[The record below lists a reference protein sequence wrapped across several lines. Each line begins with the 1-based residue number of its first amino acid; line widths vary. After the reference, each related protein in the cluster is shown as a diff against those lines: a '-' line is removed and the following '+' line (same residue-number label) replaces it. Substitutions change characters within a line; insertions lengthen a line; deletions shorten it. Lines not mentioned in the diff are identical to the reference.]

1 MTNLTSEQIE
11 KIKKYKFYKRNPIS
25 FMEDLCYVPTVGGD
39 QLVRL
44 RDCQKDV
51 INKFYQGDNRLVIL
65 KSRQTGFSTTMQ
77 LIIVHLVTF
86 FSNVVCGIASRD
98 GSEASDFCR
107 KVTNCLDKLPQW
119 IHPGYNHCSVQSFS
133 TKRGSQLWSSAISP
147 SNPEAL
153 FRGKSISLLILDE
166 AAHARNVDKA
176 WTGVAMSLSFAQKVA
191 KDKKIPFGTIILST
205 PNKKVGIG
213 QFFYEMYISAVNKTN
228 GFSPVRVHWSEVP
241 EFKNDPN
248 WYNQQC
254 EILNWKKAKIRQE
267 LELEFIDS
275 EESLFDAEVQSALQK
290 PRGKNFQSIK
300 MREGGDLK
308 LFKNFDSK
316 KFQIIGVDTASAFG
330 TDYSAI
336 IGMDYVSMEQTL
348 EYRGKLEPKLFSKV
362 LKSILKLVPK
372 NIIVIENTG
381 GYGLTVLNELQF
393 DENHSYNIFGEISEN
408 QTQSKRRIFKPGLGT
423 TAKTRPLILD
433 ALFEYVES
441 NPDIIKSE
449 SLALELLNL
458 SSKSNKIEASSG
470 GNDDLCMAFGFCC
483 YLRKYKKEVLVSEI
497 DSEMEYDNYSDGEME
512 EFFGNLNEIPMTHMF
527 DKMDL
532 REYQKKVDKYIKE
545 NFHKIGPYVKTI

>member
-51 INKFYQGDNRLVIL
+51 IDKFYQGDNRLVIL

-228 GFSPVRVHWSEVP
+228 GFSPVR
-241 EFKNDPN
+241 
-248 WYNQQC
+248 
-254 EILNWKKAKIRQE
+254 
-267 LELEFIDS
+267 
-275 EESLFDAEVQSALQK
+275 
-290 PRGKNFQSIK
+290 
-300 MREGGDLK
+300 
-308 LFKNFDSK
+308 
-316 KFQIIGVDTASAFG
+316 
-330 TDYSAI
+330 
-336 IGMDYVSMEQTL
+336 
-348 EYRGKLEPKLFSKV
+348 
-362 LKSILKLVPK
+362 
-372 NIIVIENTG
+372 
-381 GYGLTVLNELQF
+381 
-393 DENHSYNIFGEISEN
+393 
-408 QTQSKRRIFKPGLGT
+408 
-423 TAKTRPLILD
+423 
-433 ALFEYVES
+433 
-441 NPDIIKSE
+441 
-449 SLALELLNL
+449 
-458 SSKSNKIEASSG
+458 
-470 GNDDLCMAFGFCC
+470 
-483 YLRKYKKEVLVSEI
+483 
-497 DSEMEYDNYSDGEME
+497 
-512 EFFGNLNEIPMTHMF
+512 
-527 DKMDL
+527 
-532 REYQKKVDKYIKE
+532 
-545 NFHKIGPYVKTI
+545 